1 MRWHKAACISML
13 MGAALAAWMTAGSAQ
28 AGESPFW
35 TTPTIQGYG
44 KMHYLP
50 HAAYRPNPA
59 ATYKVVFA
67 MTLGSRKPD
76 EVDAAL
82 DHVARAVNLY
92 VAAGV
97 PLSHLKFVAIAYG
110 PATVVALDNAHYEA
124 MFHVPN
130 PNLDLI
136 ARLRKAGVDVA
147 VCGQAVAEHHFEYSW
162 IAHDVTVALSA
173 LTTVTSLQE
182 QGYALVQM

>member
-1 MRWHKAACISML
+1 MRWHKAVCTSML
-13 MGAALAAWMTAGSAQ
+13 AGLALAAGMAARPARATGT
-28 AGESPFW
+28 PFW

-50 HAAYRPNPA
+50 HAAYKPSPA

-67 MTLGSRKPD
+67 MTLAASKPGV
-76 EVDAAL
+76 VDPAL

-110 PATVVALDNAHYEA
+110 PATSLALDDAHYEA

-136 ARLRKAGVDVA
+136 AKLRKAGVDVA
-147 VCGQAVAEHHFEYSW
+147 VCGQAVAEHHFQYAW
-162 IAHDVTVALSA
+162 IAHGVTIALSA
-173 LTTVTSLQE
+173 LTTLTTLQHE
-182 QGYALVQM
+182 GYALVPM